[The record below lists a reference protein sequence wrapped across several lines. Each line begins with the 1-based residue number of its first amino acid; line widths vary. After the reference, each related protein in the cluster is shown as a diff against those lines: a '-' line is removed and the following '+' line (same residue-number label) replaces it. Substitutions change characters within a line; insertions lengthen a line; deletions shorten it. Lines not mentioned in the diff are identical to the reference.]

1 MLNFEFP
8 DILPVEEA
16 LIGNALKMK
25 MKINKVKNVKV
36 KNMKIEIENLP
47 SDIEKTKE
55 INNLIKSKGFN
66 STVSIHMIIY

>member
-16 LIGNALKMK
+16 LIGNVKKLNIN
-25 MKINKVKNVKV
+25 INKLKNVNLQ
-36 KNMKIEIENLP
+36 NMKIDIENLP

-55 INNLIKSKGFN
+55 INNLIN
-66 STVSIHMIIY
+66 S

>member
-16 LIGNALKMK
+16 LIGNVKKLN
-25 MKINKVKNVKV
+25 INIYKLKNVNLQ
-36 KNMKIEIENLP
+36 NMKIDIENLP

-55 INNLIKSKGFN
+55 INNLIN
-66 STVSIHMIIY
+66 S